1 MNWLATLVLT
11 FIAFVI
17 VVWVMMHLRKPSFRM
32 DRGSFVKGL
41 EDVITGQ
48 ASDAEWRALLACP
61 MRHDPEL
68 EKIRQRCLNL
78 EDSEY
83 TGEPPYLFTEK
94 GLQKLHEIREQLIAT
109 PQDNEPKA

>member
-1 MNWLATLVLT
+1 MTWLATLILS

-17 VVWVMMHLRKPSFRM
+17 VVWVLMHLRRPRFRM

-48 ASDAEWRALLACP
+48 ASDTEWRALLACP
-61 MRHDPEL
+61 MRHDPKL
-68 EKIRQRCLNL
+68 EEVRQRCLSI

-94 GLQKLHEIREQLIAT
+94 GLHKLREIRKQLIAASSN
-109 PQDNEPKA
+109 NEPKA